1 MPASGG
7 TLPFFFMEM
16 LPAAF
21 ASGWASGINAWATVF
36 VLGILGRFSGIEGVP
51 EGFQRTDVLIVMG
64 VLCVIEVAAD
74 KIPYVDS
81 IWDGVSTFIRPIA
94 GVVIGALW
102 AGESGSLAAIALG
115 AVGGITALISHLTKA
130 ALRLAVNTTP
140 EPFTNVAASAT
151 GDVAV
156 TGVATLVA
164 LAPVAAAVVVLILMV
179 LGLLAVWFVMARVRR
194 GWREVR
200 RRRGMDRPAAR

>member
-1 MPASGG
+1 
-7 TLPFFFMEM
+7 MEM

-36 VLGILGRFSGIEGVP
+36 VLGVLGRFSGVEGVP
-51 EGFQRTDVLIVMG
+51 EGFQRTDVLVIVG
-64 VLCVIEVAAD
+64 VLCVIELVAD
-74 KIPYVDS
+74 KVPYVDS
-81 IWDGVSTFIRPIA
+81 IWDGVSTFIRPVA

-102 AGESGSLAAIALG
+102 AGSSGSLATIALG
-115 AVGGITALISHLTKA
+115 AVGGLTALISHLTKS

-140 EPFTNVAASAT
+140 EPFTNVAASAS

-164 LAPVAAAVVVLILMV
+164 LAPLAAAVVVAILMLV
-179 LGLLAVWFVMARVRR
+179 GLVAVWLIASRVRR
-194 GWREVR
+194 GWREIRGR
-200 RRRGMDRPAAR
+200 RRHGPPAAG